1 MPAEFDTQ
9 VVGVKEALRDLGR
22 LDKDL
27 ARQLKKD
34 ARNIMAPIV
43 QDVKA
48 AIPSARQNLS
58 GFSRNWKSQRS
69 GKFLTPW
76 SGPTSKKYVKAKT
89 STKKPT
95 EFGGVTRDLAAFYV
109 SWAGGINAVFDMA
122 GRKSNSLLAAN
133 LTTLFGPPS
142 RIMYPAAEKNAETVE
157 RGMNEVVDQIVK
169 ATNEQLGR
177 NIR

>member
-43 QDVKA
+43 RDAKA
-48 AIPSARQNLS
+48 AIPNTALS
-58 GFSRNWKSQRS
+58 GMSRPWKSKTS
-69 GKFLTPW
+69 GAQLLPW
-76 SGPTSKKYVKAKT
+76 SGATARKYVKAKT

-109 SWAGGINAVFDMA
+109 SWAGGINAIFDMA

-142 RIMYPAAEKNAETVE
+142 RIMYPAAENNAEAVE
-157 RGMNEVVDQIVK
+157 RGINEVVDQIVK
-169 ATNEQLGR
+169 ATNEQLGK

>member
-9 VVGVKEALRDLGR
+9 VVGVKEALRDLR
-22 LDKDL
+22 AFDRVLSN
-27 ARQLKKD
+27 QLRRD

-43 QDVKA
+43 RDAKS
-48 AIPSARQNLS
+48 AIPNIALS
-58 GFSRNWKSQRS
+58 GMSRPWTSKKSGVQ
-69 GKFLTPW
+69 LLPW
-76 SGPTSKKYVKAKT
+76 SGATARKYVKAKT

-109 SWAGGINAVFDMA
+109 SWAGGVNAIFDMA
-122 GRKSNSLLAAN
+122 GRQNNSVMAAN
-133 LTTLFGPPS
+133 LTGKFGPPS

-157 RGMNEVVDQIVK
+157 RGINEVVDQIVK